1 MDGRSYLSTEL
12 TPFPDA
18 EPWRTTGK
26 RREGVG
32 DRIGP
37 PPIRTLLAFCYP
49 LRRAG
54 PRRPKGRRGPAHRQK
69 HAGVTKAVWTTLLFA
84 LEIFYRTLQLLAVV

>member
-1 MDGRSYLSTEL
+1 MHFFYLSTEEL

-18 EPWRTTGK
+18 EPWRTTGE

-37 PPIRTLLAFCYP
+37 PPIRTLLVLCHPF
-49 LRRAG
+49 RRTG
-54 PRRPKGRRGPAHRQK
+54 PRCP
-69 HAGVTKAVWTTLLFA
+69 
-84 LEIFYRTLQLLAVV
+84 